1 MDREFS
7 TVRFVIEFIGDIW
20 NEIFAMPDTEA
31 AIEHWSKEPSLPMD
45 MLGKLVALTTGLV
58 RMASVPFVAVILFFS
73 AMQWIWIAVSTFVW
87 LMGSLGGFLSE
98 GKFPLFPRYKE

>member
-7 TVRFVIEFIGDIW
+7 TVRFVIEFIDDIW

-58 RMASVPFVAVILFFS
+58 RMASVPFVAVILLFS
-73 AMQWIWIAVSTFVW
+73 SMQWVMLLVFTAGW
-87 LMGSLGGFLSE
+87 LIQALIEFLSE
-98 GKFPLFPRYKE
+98 GKFPSFPRYKQ